1 MNQKLTLRLNP
12 KDWHY
17 LGRWVQPVF
26 PTLFWLYWGKTK
38 NVRSL
43 GLRLKSNVVG
53 ADGHFYMWKN
63 DYDNVFRTSKRAA
76 KGKGKFFDKL
86 IKESVILKKR
96 LLKVESQY
104 LGKKVSATKS
114 YYDFF
119 ETMQEMVG
127 VWQAIFPIADG
138 AEAAF
143 NEIMEKKGL
152 NPNDFSEIFK
162 PKRES
167 WLTEQSRQAEKIW
180 ETIRENGL
188 ERVLMMSASDARRAL
203 QKKAPGLLR
212 KMDRHVEYFKWFGTH
227 HFWGYPFSFEKLLQ
241 QIKETGQKPKIVKK
255 VPPRLPREAVWL
267 AKELDRLIFWRLHYA
282 EITDR
287 FIFSFWPLF
296 KNFSRA
302 NSLPWDY
309 YIWMTSEEFEEMILK
324 NKMISL
330 KILKE
335 REKSYAWILKDNK
348 EYFFTGQKVK
358 EVLGQLGYFKKVA
371 AQTEIKG
378 VPGCPG
384 SARGKVRVV
393 TSPKATLKFKTGEI
407 LVVPETTPDFVPL
420 MKKAAAIV
428 TDQGGITSHAAIVS
442 RELNK
447 PCVIGTKIATKVLHD
462 GDLVEVDAEKGVVKK
477 IK

>member
-1 MNQKLTLRLNP
+1 MNKTLKIKLNP

-38 NVRSL
+38 SVRSL
-43 GLRLKSNVVG
+43 GLRLKSNMVG

-63 DYDNVFRTSKRAA
+63 DYNNIFEASKRAA
-76 KGKGKFFDKL
+76 ERKGKFFDKL
-86 IKESVILKKR
+86 IKESVLLKEQ

-104 LGKKVSATKS
+104 LGKKVSAIKS
-114 YYDFF
+114 FYDFF
-119 ETMQEMVG
+119 EIMQEMVG

-143 NEIMEKKGL
+143 NEIMGKKGL
-152 NPNDFSEIFK
+152 NPNDFAEIFK

-167 WLTEQSRQAEKIW
+167 WLTEQSRQVEKFGEI
-180 ETIRENGL
+180 IKKNKL
-188 ERVLMMSASDARRAL
+188 ESVLKMSPGDARSVL
-203 QKKAPGLLR
+203 VKKAPNLLQ

-227 HFWGYPFSFEKLLQ
+227 HFWGYPFTFEKLLQ
-241 QIKETGQKPKIVKK
+241 QIKETCQKPKIAKK
-255 VPPRLPREAVWL
+255 SPPKLPTEAVWL

-282 EITDR
+282 EITDKV
-287 FIFSFWPLF
+287 IFSFWSLF

-302 NSLPWDY
+302 SGLPWNY
-309 YIWMTSEEFEEMILK
+309 YIWMTPKEFEEMILK
-324 NKMISL
+324 NK
-330 KILKE
+330 KVPGNILKE
-335 REKSYAWILKDNK
+335 REESYAWILKDNK

-371 AQTEIKG
+371 AQAAIKG

-384 SARGKVRVV
+384 AARGRVRIV
-393 TSPKATLKFKTGEI
+393 TSPKETLKFKVGEI

-447 PCVIGTKIATKVLHD
+447 PCVIGTKIATKVLKD
-462 GDLVEVDAEKGVVKK
+462 GDLVEVDASKGIVRVVK
-477 IK
+477 